1 MQPVETSIKNENIFD
16 RPCIV
21 VYLDNYLRQ
30 VDSPDEA
37 DLARIIFTDEED
49 GFMFL
54 FNKYMHLGNVPSG
67 SPNKE

>member
-1 MQPVETSIKNENIFD
+1 MNSEIDN

-37 DLARIIFTDEED
+37 DLARIIFTDEE
-49 GFMFL
+49 GGSLFL
-54 FNKYMHLGNVPSG
+54 FNKYMHLGSAAPWTPWKWS
-67 SPNKE
+67 NKE